1 MTYRSTTTRVAIGIL
16 TVVALVLTAV
26 PLIWMALT
34 SIKASQDITTATPQF
49 TFTPTLEH
57 YQRLFSG
64 GNNLAFYIKNSL
76 IAAIASSVIATA
88 LGATAGYGLS
98 RIHTKRKSDLAF
110 WIISTRMAPIAAVL
124 LPLYLIFRRLD
135 LLDSVWGLVIAYLTF
150 NLPFAVWIMNAFF
163 AGLPTSLEE
172 AAYVDGAG
180 RWSTFWRIALPL
192 TKPGLVTTWILCL
205 VFSWND
211 YAFAQTFS
219 GTNSQTIPIAATQLI
234 TQTGI
239 DWGQVT
245 AIGTI
250 VVFPMV
256 VAGLAVRRWLVTGL
270 TLGAVTGE

>member
-1 MTYRSTTTRVAIGIL
+1 
-16 TVVALVLTAV
+16 
-26 PLIWMALT
+26 
-34 SIKASQDITTATPQF
+34 
-49 TFTPTLEH
+49 
-57 YQRLFSG
+57 
-64 GNNLAFYIKNSL
+64 
-76 IAAIASSVIATA
+76 
-88 LGATAGYGLS
+88 
-98 RIHTKRKSDLAF
+98 
-110 WIISTRMAPIAAVL
+110 MAPIAAVL
-124 LPLYLIFRRLD
+124 LPLFLILRKLN
-135 LLDSVWGLVIAYLTF
+135 LLDSPYGLIVAYLTF

-163 AGLPTSLEE
+163 NGLPSSLEE
-172 AAYVDGAG
+172 AAMTDGAS
-180 RWSTFWRIALPL
+180 RWGAFWRIALPL

-219 GTNSQTIPIAATQLI
+219 GTKSQTIPIAATQLI

-250 VVFPMV
+250 VVLPMV

>member
-76 IAAIASSVIATA
+76 IAAIVSSVIATA